1 MLTNINYSII
11 IPHKNSAGLLQRCL
25 DSIPQRDDIQIII
38 IDDNSLN
45 IKKLRD
51 IEKKYS
57 YVEMIYTKEGRG
69 AGYARNVGLKQI
81 KGKWVLFADAD
92 DFYNKNAFSILDNYI
107 NSDNDIIYFFANSLD
122 VNTLL
127 PTPRE
132 KGLQNIY
139 EKYD

>member
-107 NSDNDIIYFFANSLD
+107 NSDND
-122 VNTLL
+122 
-127 PTPRE
+127 
-132 KGLQNIY
+132 K
-139 EKYD
+139 